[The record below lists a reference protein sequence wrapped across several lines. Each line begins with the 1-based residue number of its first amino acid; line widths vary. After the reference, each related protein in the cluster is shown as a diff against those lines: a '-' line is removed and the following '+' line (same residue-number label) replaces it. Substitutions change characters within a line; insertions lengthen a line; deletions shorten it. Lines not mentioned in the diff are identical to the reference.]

1 MREKS
6 LKEKRKNQPKNLLC
20 IPIIY
25 TYIYICLFMIIFLKL
40 CKKEILNKQCCIP
53 SEIKKVGP

>member
-25 TYIYICLFMIIFLKL
+25 TYIYLFIYDNLPKT
-40 CKKEILNKQCCIP
+40 
-53 SEIKKVGP
+53 V

>member
-6 LKEKRKNQPKNLLC
+6 LKEKIKNQPKNLLC
-20 IPIIY
+20 IPIIIH
-25 TYIYICLFMIIFLKL
+25 IYICLFMIIFLEL